1 MSLNR
6 KPSPYILRSLKP
18 FRLFRSGSLVS
29 HYLIGNGIMRVRLTC
44 TFTLGRTGR
53 INQNER
59 EGVMIENIFDDSL
72 PANGVPT
79 ESDRTL
85 AKESRKIIKDCLSE
99 SGSCRVKILIDG
111 VERETQIPM
120 MAMRLLAEALR
131 QIAMGKGVVVLPLD
145 AEISTQ
151 QAADILNV
159 SRPYLVGLLEA
170 NEIPFRRV
178 GARRRVRLLDVL
190 NYKRRND
197 EERMKVL
204 DELAAQAQ
212 ELNMGY

>member
-1 MSLNR
+1 MQF
-6 KPSPYILRSLKP
+6 
-18 FRLFRSGSLVS
+18 FR
-29 HYLIGNGIMRVRLTC
+29 
-44 TFTLGRTGR
+44 
-53 INQNER
+53 
-59 EGVMIENIFDDSL
+59 
-72 PANGVPT
+72 
-79 ESDRTL
+79 
-85 AKESRKIIKDCLSE
+85 
-99 SGSCRVKILIDG
+99 
-111 VERETQIPM
+111 
-120 MAMRLLAEALR
+120 
-131 QIAMGKGVVVLPLD
+131 KGVVVSSLD
-145 AEISTQ
+145 AEISTK

-159 SRPYLVGLLEA
+159 SRPYLVGLLED

>member
-1 MSLNR
+1 
-6 KPSPYILRSLKP
+6 
-18 FRLFRSGSLVS
+18 
-29 HYLIGNGIMRVRLTC
+29 
-44 TFTLGRTGR
+44 
-53 INQNER
+53 
-59 EGVMIENIFDDSL
+59 MI
-72 PANGVPT
+72 
-79 ESDRTL
+79 
-85 AKESRKIIKDCLSE
+85 
-99 SGSCRVKILIDG
+99 
-111 VERETQIPM
+111 
-120 MAMRLLAEALR
+120 AMRLLAEALR
-131 QIAMGKGVVVLPLD
+131 QVAMGKGVVVLPLD

-159 SRPYLVGLLEA
+159 SRPYLVGLLEE

-178 GARRRVRLLDVL
+178 GSRRRVRLLDVL

>member
-1 MSLNR
+1 M
-6 KPSPYILRSLKP
+6 
-18 FRLFRSGSLVS
+18 
-29 HYLIGNGIMRVRLTC
+29 IG
-44 TFTLGRTGR
+44 
-53 INQNER
+53 
-59 EGVMIENIFDDSL
+59 NIFDNSL
-72 PANGVPT
+72 PVNGVPT

-85 AKESRKIIKDCLSE
+85 AKESCKIIKDCLSE
-99 SGSCRVKILIDG
+99 SGSCQVKILVDG

-145 AEISTQ
+145 SEISTQ

-159 SRPYLVGLLEA
+159 SRPYMVGLLEE

>member
-1 MSLNR
+1 M
-6 KPSPYILRSLKP
+6 
-18 FRLFRSGSLVS
+18 
-29 HYLIGNGIMRVRLTC
+29 IGNV
-44 TFTLGRTGR
+44 
-53 INQNER
+53 
-59 EGVMIENIFDDSL
+59 FDDSL
-72 PANGVPT
+72 PVNAVPT
-79 ESDRTL
+79 ESDRAL
-85 AKESRKIIKDCLSE
+85 AKESRGIMKDCLSE
-99 SGSCRVKILIDG
+99 SGSCQVKIFVDG
-111 VERETQIPM
+111 VEREMRVPM
-120 MAMRLLAEALR
+120 TAMRLLTEALR
-131 QIAMGKGVVVLPLD
+131 QIAMGKAAVVLPLD

-159 SRPYLVGLLEA
+159 SRPYLVNLLEE

-190 NYKRRND
+190 NYKRRID

>member
-1 MSLNR
+1 
-6 KPSPYILRSLKP
+6 
-18 FRLFRSGSLVS
+18 
-29 HYLIGNGIMRVRLTC
+29 
-44 TFTLGRTGR
+44 
-53 INQNER
+53 
-59 EGVMIENIFDDSL
+59 MIENIFDDSL

-79 ESDRTL
+79 ESDRTF

-159 SRPYLVGLLEA
+159 SRPYLVGLLED